1 MIRRI
6 HIQRYKS
13 LRNVDVKL
21 QPLSVLFGPNA
32 AGKSNFIDALQLL
45 SRIAGSRTLK
55 EAFEPPYRGKPMES
69 FSFDETGLEGL
80 LRKSSASFIFE
91 VDIELSPVV
100 IEAINKEILETKS
113 GQVADGNGVTTK
125 HRSFIHHQQL
135 RYRIEIEISPR
146 SGVLHVA
153 DEYVV
158 ALGSDGLPKSRP

>member
-13 LRNVDVKL
+13 LRNVEVPL

-45 SRIAGSRTLK
+45 SRIAGSPSLK

-80 LRKSSASFIFE
+80 MTKGSVSFQIE
-91 VDIELSPVV
+91 ADIDLSPAV
-100 IEAINKEILETKS
+100 IAKVNKDILETKR
-113 GQVADGNGVTTK
+113 GQTSRANGADSK
-125 HRSFIHHQQL
+125 KPPSFIHHSRL
-135 RYRIEIEISPR
+135 PYRITVSVSPR
-146 SGVLHVA
+146 SGV
-153 DEYVV
+153 
-158 ALGSDGLPKSRP
+158 